1 MDMSSPLTI
10 KAQPPDSDG
19 VFRALADS
27 TRQRLLQLL
36 ILEELNVSELVEIL
50 GQPQST
56 ISRHLQVLKQSGL
69 VRDRR
74 HGTAALYSAART
86 HSTTDVEDD
95 ANDLQ
100 SMMLD
105 WLGARP
111 LPQMVRERLEQVL
124 HHRSSDASAFFNR
137 VGKRWSELRRE
148 AFGSAFST
156 EAFVSL
162 LPRAWTVADVGTG
175 TGDLLP
181 VLAANFRKVL
191 AIDPSETMLGCA
203 RQRSEDH
210 DATNVSFHLGELAEL
225 PLESASCDLAIAI
238 LVIHH
243 VQSPEAALA
252 ELHRVV
258 RPGGR
263 VLIVEQQLHENQAF
277 YETMKDLWWGFAP
290 AELAGGLAAAG
301 FEDVRSQHLT
311 TVMESSGAVE
321 SPPLF
326 VLTGA
331 RADG

>member
-1 MDMSSPLTI
+1 MSPPVI
-10 KAQPPDSDG
+10 KSQSPDSDG

-50 GQPQST
+50 AQPQST
-56 ISRHLQVLKQSGL
+56 ISRHLRVLKQSAL
-69 VRDRR
+69 VSDRR
-74 HGTAALYSAART
+74 HGTAVLYSAARVR
-86 HSTTDVEDD
+86 STTHGEAD

-111 LPQMVRERLEQVL
+111 VPPMVRERLEHVL

-148 AFGSAFST
+148 AFGSAFAT
-156 EAFVSL
+156 EALVSL
-162 LPRAWTVADVGTG
+162 LPHEWTVADVGTG

-181 VLAANFRKVL
+181 VLAANFRRVL

-203 RQRSEDH
+203 RQRAEDH
-210 DATNVSFHLGELAEL
+210 EAANVSFHLGELAEL

-243 VQSPEAALA
+243 VKSPEAALS

-263 VLIVEQQLHENQAF
+263 VLIVEQELHENQAF

-290 AELAGGLAAAG
+290 SELAARLTDAG
-301 FEDVRSQHLT
+301 FEQVRSQRLT
-311 TVMESSGAVE
+311 TVIESSGAVE

-331 RADG
+331 RTDD

>member
-1 MDMSSPLTI
+1 MDSPPPPAL
-10 KAQPPDSDG
+10 KSQPPDSDG
-19 VFRALADS
+19 VFRALADN

-56 ISRHLQVLKQSGL
+56 ISRHLRVLKESGL

-74 HGTAALYSAART
+74 LGTAALYSAARVHDT
-86 HSTTDVEDD
+86 ADD
-95 ANDLQ
+95 SDESSGLQ

-105 WLGARP
+105 WLSARP
-111 LPQMVRERLEQVL
+111 VPPVVRERLDHVL
-124 HHRSSDASAFFNR
+124 HYRGSDASAFFNR

-148 AFGSAFST
+148 AFGSAFAT

-162 LPRAWTVADVGTG
+162 LPRTWTVADVGTG

-181 VLAANFRKVL
+181 VLAANFQRVL
-191 AIDPSETMLGCA
+191 AIDPAETMLGCA
-203 RQRSEDH
+203 RQRAEEH
-210 DATNVSFHLGELAEL
+210 GATNVSFHLGKLADL
-225 PLESASCDLAIAI
+225 PLASASCDLAIAI

-243 VQSPEAALA
+243 VKSPETALA

-263 VLIVEQQLHENQAF
+263 VLIVEQELHENQAF
-277 YETMKDLWWGFAP
+277 YETMKDLWWGFTP
-290 AELAGGLAAAG
+290 AELAGGLAEAG
-301 FEDVRSQHLT
+301 LEQVRSQRLT
-311 TVMESSGAVE
+311 TAMESSSAAE

-326 VLTGA
+326 VLTGK
-331 RADG
+331 RGEG